1 MRAVDALPA
10 IRSSRFDLPLTYDA
24 GSLELVVGDVVR
36 IPLGGRD
43 VLGFIISPV
52 REANDSQDALKAV
65 RERLAVPRAFD
76 ETGLHLARFIAE
88 QYLCTLGEAIGA
100 VVLGGAIPRMRDS
113 LVRIDIEATP
123 ARYPSVPQK
132 LLDLIWEEFDE
143 SFPLEY
149 LLRHPEARRAADR
162 TALLAHVRTLVRAGS
177 LRRVREVVEPRT
189 SERRRRALEPAEGH
203 VEGKKAQALAAF
215 VRDRPGIGRADALL
229 AGFNNGVIARAIK
242 AGAVREVT
250 LRADPTRAASEPPE
264 PVLLPTSEQSVALQY
279 IEEALQRRRFE

>member
-24 GSLELVVGDVVR
+24 GSLELAVGDVVR

-43 VLGFIISPV
+43 VLGFIISAV
-52 REANDSQDALKAV
+52 READDSLGALKAV

-88 QYLCTLGEAIGA
+88 QYLCTLGEALGA

-113 LVRIDIEATP
+113 LVRSEVEPTP

-132 LLDLIWEEFDE
+132 LLRLIWEELDE

-177 LRRVREVVEPRT
+177 LRRVRQVVEPRT
-189 SERRRRALEPAEGH
+189 SERRKRALEPAEGH
-203 VEGKKAQALAAF
+203 VDGKKAQALSAF
-215 VRDRPGIGRADALL
+215 VKRSAGHRTRRSALGR
-229 AGFNNGVIARAIK
+229 I
-242 AGAVREVT
+242 
-250 LRADPTRAASEPPE
+250 
-264 PVLLPTSEQSVALQY
+264 
-279 IEEALQRRRFE
+279 